1 MSTVLNSAKEWL
13 TVQEVAE
20 ELNVTEGRVR
30 QWLLR
35 SEDERGAKLRG
46 TKFGKSWAI
55 SRSDLNEFV
64 RQERKPGNPDFFSD

>member
-1 MSTVLNSAKEWL
+1 MLEAKQWL

-35 SEDERGAKLRG
+35 DNDDGGAKLQG
-46 TKFGKSWAI
+46 IKFGKAWAI
-55 SRSDLNEFV
+55 SREALRNFL
-64 RQERKPGNPDFFSD
+64 RIERKPGNPNFAS